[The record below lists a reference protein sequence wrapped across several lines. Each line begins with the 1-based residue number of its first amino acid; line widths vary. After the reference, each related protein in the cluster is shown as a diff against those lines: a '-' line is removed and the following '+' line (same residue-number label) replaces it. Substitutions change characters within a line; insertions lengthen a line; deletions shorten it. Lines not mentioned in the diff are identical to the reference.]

1 TVANY
6 PATTLTRQEQEQSAI
21 TYPYPYSD
29 LPPLL
34 SHITPPFVVINAG
47 PKCDRDQIGR
57 LVLERYPQPTDESRE
72 FQQRLMLLCD
82 TWNLFQGARSAAEAW
97 RQRDKAERV
106 GKRKREQADSGPIPT
121 RTTRSKTRNLKR
133 TLSPRTNGLGGS
145 LTRQA
150 LLHLSKRPKTKL
162 DDHEGIWSTDAIT
175 LWAKNSSRASSL
187 LDADARE

>member
-1 TVANY
+1 
-6 PATTLTRQEQEQSAI
+6 
-21 TYPYPYSD
+21 
-29 LPPLL
+29 
-34 SHITPPFVVINAG
+34 
-47 PKCDRDQIGR
+47 
-57 LVLERYPQPTDESRE
+57 
-72 FQQRLMLLCD
+72 MLLCD
-82 TWNLFQGARSAAEAW
+82 TWNLFH
-97 RQRDKAERV
+97 

-133 TLSPRTNGLGGS
+133 TLSLRTNGLGGS